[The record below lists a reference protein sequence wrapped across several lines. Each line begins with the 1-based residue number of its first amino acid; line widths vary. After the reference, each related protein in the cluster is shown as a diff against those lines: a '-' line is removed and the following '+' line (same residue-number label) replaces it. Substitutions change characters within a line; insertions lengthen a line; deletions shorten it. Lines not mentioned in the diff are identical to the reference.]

1 MTWRPNENECLTVI
15 HRAREKLSVK
25 SASPE
30 SLHHTLPYFSS
41 VGTKRY
47 TKFVLPKHYKMLN
60 LTYTQYNIHIY
71 KLLHTACFK
80 IGRQSLKKWNW
91 VGDAQRGKFRRP
103 KSSFSLQ
110 PMLGLQMWKNIFK
123 FPKWK
128 WVGEAPEK
136 RLQASA
142 IFISSAQAPRGHST
156 TNQLSEVRYRFAHLP
171 FLLFLQPHSIVFNG
185 WPWVFAQVGSI
196 QKRREVLTLTCKGRR
211 VQVFSFLGQ
220 GEAGSHHL
228 KVFLP
233 SWLDLENYFLFAYVK
248 ILMVIFRLCEH
259 IGIVLP

>member
-1 MTWRPNENECLTVI
+1 MFNCNTSSAWEVVCKKRFPRVLAPYSTI
-15 HRAREKLSVK
+15 FLLSRHK
-25 SASPE
+25 A
-30 SLHHTLPYFSS
+30 LHQICFAKTLYNAQ
-41 VGTKRY
+41 
-47 TKFVLPKHYKMLN
+47 LN
-60 LTYTQYNIHIY
+60 LHYTQYNIHKTY
-71 KLLHTACFK
+71 LHTACFK

-91 VGDAQRGKFRRP
+91 VGDAKRGRFRRP

-110 PMLGLQMWKNIFK
+110 PMLGLQIWKNIFK

-196 QKRREVLTLTCKGRR
+196 Q
-211 VQVFSFLGQ
+211 
-220 GEAGSHHL
+220 
-228 KVFLP
+228 
-233 SWLDLENYFLFAYVK
+233 
-248 ILMVIFRLCEH
+248 
-259 IGIVLP
+259 